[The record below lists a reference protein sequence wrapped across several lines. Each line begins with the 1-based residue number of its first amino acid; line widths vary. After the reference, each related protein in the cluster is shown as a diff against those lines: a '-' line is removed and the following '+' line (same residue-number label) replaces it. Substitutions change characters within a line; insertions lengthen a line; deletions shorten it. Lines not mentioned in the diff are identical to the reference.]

1 MLTIYVSPS
10 LLAKSCHSILRSCL
24 SVSFHIHILLGGD
37 AWVRAGHPFVSS
49 SRGIAINGV
58 ILIKTTLFRYR
69 VITKRKKNFSVFV
82 DAVKL
87 VVQIQDEAAAG
98 QRATTAV
105 LTPPLS
111 LDGGLAA
118 EHRPPN
124 LLRRVLSFFGNLPSL
139 FNMPKSQLQCYG
151 EAVYCFGEDYLNK
164 CAKGKS
170 SLERFASVVAWSIST
185 TRPALFGQ
193 APFNPILGETHHV
206 SRGSLNVLLE
216 QVSHHPPVSALHA
229 TDAKDNVELIWC
241 HKPVPR
247 FHGAS
252 VEAVIKGKRHLR
264 LLKFGE
270 NYEMDSP
277 NLLIKL
283 LPTTGADWVG
293 DVSIRCKD
301 SGLEADLCYYKS
313 HAFLGFG
320 GSSKSVRGK
329 IFHSKTLKTIY
340 EIDGQWDRIV
350 KLKDVHSGEVT
361 ILYDAKKA
369 ISGLK
374 TPILQAPQNMWP
386 TESATVWSEVSQA
399 ILNKEWG
406 KASAAKQIIEEK
418 QRKLQRE
425 RKSSGELWVPKHFT
439 VTHTK
444 ENEWD
449 CSPLEQSVAPA
460 PIIVPP

>member
-1 MLTIYVSPS
+1 MLRAEKISPRVDRRLPPAS
-10 LLAKSCHSILRSCL
+10 GDGKANEATLTSVDNHHDTDPLVNARDIRISVAASCHSILRTCL
-24 SVSFHIHILLGGD
+24 SVSFHIHTVLGGD
-37 AWVRAGHPFVSS
+37 AWVRAGYPFVSS
-49 SRGIAINGV
+49 TQVIAIIGV
-58 ILIKTTLFRYR
+58 ILIKN
-69 VITKRKKNFSVFV
+69 KR
-82 DAVKL
+82 L
-87 VVQIQDEAAAG
+87 QDEAAAE
-98 QRATTAV
+98 RPATTAV

-111 LDGGLAA
+111 LEGGLAA

-124 LLRRVLSFFGNLPSL
+124 LLRRVLSLFGNLPPL

-151 EAVYCFGEDYLNK
+151 EAVYCIGEDYLNK

-193 APFNPILGETHHV
+193 APFNPVLGETHHV

-216 QVSHHPPVSALHA
+216 Q
-229 TDAKDNVELIWC
+229 
-241 HKPVPR
+241 
-247 FHGAS
+247 
-252 VEAVIKGKRHLR
+252 RHLK
-264 LLKFGE
+264 LLKFCE

-313 HAFLGFG
+313 HVFLGFG

-329 IFHSKTLKTIY
+329 ILHSKTLKTIY

-361 ILYDAKKA
+361 VLYDAKKA

-406 KASAAKQIIEEK
+406 KASAAKQNVEEK

-444 ENEWD
+444 DNEWD
-449 CSPLEQSVAPA
+449 CSPLEQSVPPA

>member
-1 MLTIYVSPS
+1 ML
-10 LLAKSCHSILRSCL
+10 SI
-24 SVSFHIHILLGGD
+24 FGAILLRD
-37 AWVRAGHPFVSS
+37 SFSCPP
-49 SRGIAINGV
+49 
-58 ILIKTTLFRYR
+58 
-69 VITKRKKNFSVFV
+69 ITRR
-82 DAVKL
+82 L
-87 VVQIQDEAAAG
+87 QDEAAAE
-98 QRATTAV
+98 RPATTAV

-111 LDGGLAA
+111 LEGGLAA

-124 LLRRVLSFFGNLPSL
+124 LLRRVLSLFGNLPPL

-151 EAVYCFGEDYLNK
+151 EAVYCIGEDYLNK

-170 SLERFASVVAWSIST
+170 SLER
-185 TRPALFGQ
+185 
-193 APFNPILGETHHV
+193 
-206 SRGSLNVLLE
+206 
-216 QVSHHPPVSALHA
+216 
-229 TDAKDNVELIWC
+229 
-241 HKPVPR
+241 
-247 FHGAS
+247 
-252 VEAVIKGKRHLR
+252 
-264 LLKFGE
+264 
-270 NYEMDSP
+270 
-277 NLLIKL
+277 
-283 LPTTGADWVG
+283 
-293 DVSIRCKD
+293 CKD

-313 HAFLGFG
+313 HVFLGFG

-329 IFHSKTLKTIY
+329 ILHSKTLKTIY

-361 ILYDAKKA
+361 VLYDAKKA

-406 KASAAKQIIEEK
+406 KASAAKQNVEEK

-444 ENEWD
+444 DNEWD
-449 CSPLEQSVAPA
+449 CSPLEQSVPPA

>member
-1 MLTIYVSPS
+1 ML
-10 LLAKSCHSILRSCL
+10 SI
-24 SVSFHIHILLGGD
+24 FGAILLRD
-37 AWVRAGHPFVSS
+37 SFSCPP
-49 SRGIAINGV
+49 
-58 ILIKTTLFRYR
+58 
-69 VITKRKKNFSVFV
+69 ITRR
-82 DAVKL
+82 L
-87 VVQIQDEAAAG
+87 QDEAAAE
-98 QRATTAV
+98 RPATTAV

-111 LDGGLAA
+111 LEGGLAA

-124 LLRRVLSFFGNLPSL
+124 LLRRVLSLFGNVRPGSDLTQFQLPPL

-151 EAVYCFGEDYLNK
+151 EAVYCIGEDYLNK

-193 APFNPILGETHHV
+193 APFNPVLGETHHV

-229 TDAKDNVELIWC
+229 TDATENVELIWC

-252 VEAVIKGKRHLR
+252 VEAVIKGKRHLK
-264 LLKFGE
+264 LLKFCE

-313 HAFLGFG
+313 HVFLGFG

-329 IFHSKTLKTIY
+329 ILHSKTLKTIY

-361 ILYDAKKA
+361 VLYDAKKA

-406 KASAAKQIIEEK
+406 KASAAKQNVEEK

-444 ENEWD
+444 DNEWD
-449 CSPLEQSVAPA
+449 CSPLEQSVPPA